1 MWKLAFTL
9 LISLNVTI
17 GAMLLWQW
25 NAYSEYH
32 NPSELGKD
40 EKAVQHITIE
50 SKGGVLSVTQVIEG
64 LAGKGEYR
72 INAPNTISDWECA
85 TGDGVACSSKD
96 DNSLQAQN
104 ESLTFRYQIQLN
116 DDDSAFLLR
125 DWLIQLP
132 DVEVTHT
139 TVDVI
144 SAARREGTWVV
155 GFPLKG
161 YSKLE
166 YIDYYVFEGKGGDG
180 SLYWQPTPLVPRV
193 GEKGIQLYT
202 TNDSQTNFSKASFD
216 KIPNFNEMAVVL
228 TDSFA
233 ETYGS
238 GVMIAKPS
246 LDSQELERRMIDHYF
261 IEKAPELPSEERW
274 ILGVLTSIV
283 EERESHNPKVNL
295 LIEEL
300 KRHFT
305 EDEIAQFLAL
315 SLKENSLTP
324 QKLDEILSSIAEKN
338 TRFFSLN
345 KNAKTNALPLYFYD
359 SRSLYIGDALKE
371 DIDVILVGNEQF
383 FPFIETMNSLGYEA
397 QLLDDHETV
406 NVNLRNDSYRFY
418 VSQNIYF
425 YNQEHYGLLE
435 NPLRMINGRPY
446 MSNRML
452 KSLFQISFNENEDEI
467 KLSLAITE

>member
-64 LAGKGEYR
+64 LEGKDEYR
-72 INAPNTISDWECA
+72 INAPNIISEWECA
-85 TGDGVACSSKD
+85 TDDGAACSSED
-96 DNSLQAQN
+96 DNSNSLQAQN
-104 ESLTFRYQIQLN
+104 ESLTFRYQIKLN

-144 SAARREGTWVV
+144 SETGREGTWVA

-166 YIDYYVFEGKGGDG
+166 YIDYYVFEGKGGNG
-180 SLYWQPTPLVPRV
+180 SLYWQPTPLVQRA
-193 GEKGIQLYT
+193 GGNGIQLYT
-202 TNDSQTNFSKASFD
+202 TNDSQANLSKGPFE

-233 ETYGS
+233 ETNGN
-238 GVMIAKPS
+238 GLMIAKPS
-246 LDSQELERRMIDHYF
+246 LDSQKLERRMIDHYF
-261 IEKAPELPSEERW
+261 LEKAPELPSEERW

-315 SLKENSLTP
+315 IVKENSLTP
-324 QKLDEILSSIAEKN
+324 QKMDEILSSIAEKN

-345 KNAKTNALPLYFYD
+345 KNAETNALPLYFYD
-359 SRSLYIGDALKE
+359 SRSLYIGDALKK
-371 DIDVILVGNEQF
+371 DIDVILVGNEQY
-383 FPFIETMNSLGYEA
+383 FPFIETMSALGYKVRA
-397 QLLDDHETV
+397 LDDHETV
-406 NVNLRNDSYRFY
+406 LVNLRNDSYRFY
-418 VSQNIYF
+418 VSQNIYS
-425 YNQEHYGLLE
+425 YNQKHLGLLE

-452 KSLFQISFNENEDEI
+452 KSLFQVSFNENEDEI
-467 KLSLAITE
+467 KLSLNE